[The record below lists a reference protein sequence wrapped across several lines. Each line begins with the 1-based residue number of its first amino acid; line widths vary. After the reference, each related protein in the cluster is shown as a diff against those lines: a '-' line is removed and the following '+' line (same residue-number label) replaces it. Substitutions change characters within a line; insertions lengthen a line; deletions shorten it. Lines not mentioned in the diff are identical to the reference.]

1 VPSVLTFM
9 SKAFADMTA
18 RMAYNT
24 SVVWSGEHVRKPKG
38 TPAAAGPR
46 SASAR

>member
-1 VPSVLTFM
+1 
-9 SKAFADMTA
+9 MTV
-18 RMAYNT
+18 RMTYDT
-24 SVVWSGEHVRKPKG
+24 GVVWAGEDVHKPKG